1 MASST
6 SRPNPTGDSTTLR
19 ARLTELQ
26 AKLRTALADKT
37 SRMNDIVA
45 LCRSERR
52 AVREEL
58 KRKRTRA
65 LEQIE
70 YEIEAARAS
79 ARHLRLSR
87 LAEAR
92 KASDSDIAAARAAI
106 AVERAH
112 QDELRRI
119 GHEQKRRRSEVHR
132 LHELAAR
139 SGELHTALLGPFA
152 SLLQR
157 IGSKVKPVPGESR
170 AEAVLRYAQVHPAE
184 AHAAAEPRAE
194 RVIEETRQEITRTK
208 TALRSAPRAPKR
220 PGGARGPS
228 LPRTQPLPAATRGAA
243 PTPPRPVLPGRPALP
258 KRSAGSTPAT
268 TPGKAPK
275 APLPARRPGQVPR
288 GGGPGV
294 PLDVLLRER
303 DMLASKSKRP
313 SGARGN
319 AASRDKGAAAAKPP
333 KKKGGGGEPPTSP
346 PAPVLTGAPL
356 PPTLS
361 PANEV
366 TRERTEST
374 VKAPEVHDTAALAK
388 LIREDIKAEIAA
400 KRLPPAKYS
409 VTTDKYSMGSSIT
422 VVASKLPFPVL
433 NEAAFHLSKWGA
445 EFDSDRFR
453 SRYTPEAET
462 LQKKLEAI
470 VGAYHWDRSDP
481 QTDYF
486 HSRFHKDVR
495 LDDHGEMDRIR
506 EKLKKAAKEPSP
518 AASGKPFVWREPPGG
533 LLEAGWYSSDES
545 DKRRGPFA
553 SQAEA
558 ERS

>member
-6 SRPNPTGDSTTLR
+6 SRPNPTSDPTTLR

-119 GHEQKRRRSEVHR
+119 GHDQRRRRSEVHR

-194 RVIEETRQEITRTK
+194 RVIEETRKEITRTK
-208 TALRSAPRAPKR
+208 AALRSAPRAPKR

-228 LPRTQPLPAATRGAA
+228 LPRPQPLPVVPRGAA
-243 PTPPRPVLPGRPALP
+243 PTPVRPTSAGRPVPP
-258 KRSAGSTPAT
+258 KRSAGPTPAT
-268 TPGKAPK
+268 TPGKVPA
-275 APLPARRPGQVPR
+275 PARRPGQVPR

-319 AASRDKGAAAAKPP
+319 AASRNKGPAPAKPA
-333 KKKGGGGEPPTSP
+333 KKKGGGCEPPTSP
-346 PAPVLTGAPL
+346 PAPILTGAPL

-388 LIREDIKAEIAA
+388 LIREDIKAEVAA

-518 AASGKPFVWREPPGG
+518 ASPGKPFIWREPPGG
-533 LLEAGWYSSDES
+533 LLETGWYASDENN
-545 DKRRGPFA
+545 KRRGPFA

>member
-6 SRPNPTGDSTTLR
+6 SRPQPTGDPTTLR
-19 ARLTELQ
+19 VRLTELQ

-119 GHEQKRRRSEVHR
+119 GHDQRRRRSEVHR

-208 TALRSAPRAPKR
+208 AALRSAPRAPKR
-220 PGGARGPS
+220 PAGARGPS
-228 LPRTQPLPAATRGAA
+228 LPPTQPLPAAPRGVTPKGPPGRTVPPKRGAA
-243 PTPPRPVLPGRPALP
+243 
-258 KRSAGSTPAT
+258 SIPAT
-268 TPGKAPK
+268 TTGKAPK
-275 APLPARRPGQVPR
+275 APAAARRPGQVPR

-319 AASRDKGAAAAKPP
+319 AASRDKGAAAANPP

-388 LIREDIKAEIAA
+388 LIREDIKAEVAA
-400 KRLPPAKYS
+400 QRLPPAKYS

-453 SRYTPEAET
+453 SRYTPEAES

-518 AASGKPFVWREPPGG
+518 RSPGKPFVWREPPGG
-533 LLEAGWYSSDES
+533 LLETGWYSSDENN
-545 DKRRGPFA
+545 KRRGPFA

>member
-6 SRPNPTGDSTTLR
+6 SRPNPTGDPTTLR
-19 ARLTELQ
+19 VRLTELQ

-119 GHEQKRRRSEVHR
+119 GHEQTRRRSEVHR

-208 TALRSAPRAPKR
+208 AALRSAPRAPKR

-228 LPRTQPLPAATRGAA
+228 LPRTQPLPAAPRGVTPKGPPGRTLPPKRGAA
-243 PTPPRPVLPGRPALP
+243 
-258 KRSAGSTPAT
+258 STPAT
-268 TPGKAPK
+268 TTGKAPK
-275 APLPARRPGQVPR
+275 APAAARRPGEIPR

-319 AASRDKGAAAAKPP
+319 ALSRDKGAAAAKPP

-388 LIREDIKAEIAA
+388 LIREDIKAEVAA

-409 VTTDKYSMGSSIT
+409 VTSDKYSMGSSIT

-453 SRYTPEAET
+453 SRYTPEAES
-462 LQKKLEAI
+462 LQKKLEAV

-518 AASGKPFVWREPPGG
+518 PSPGKPFVWREPPGG
-533 LLEAGWYSSDES
+533 LLETGWYSSDENN
-545 DKRRGPFA
+545 KRRGPFA

>member
-6 SRPNPTGDSTTLR
+6 SRPNPTSDPTTLR

-58 KRKRTRA
+58 KSKRTRA

-132 LHELAAR
+132 LHELAAG

-208 TALRSAPRAPKR
+208 AALRSAPRAPKR
-220 PGGARGPS
+220 PGGARGLS
-228 LPRTQPLPAATRGAA
+228 LPRPQLLPASTRGAA
-243 PTPPRPVLPGRPALP
+243 PTPLRPVPVGRPLPP
-258 KRSAGSTPAT
+258 KRSVGPAPAT
-268 TPGKAPK
+268 TPGSAP
-275 APLPARRPGQVPR
+275 PPARRPGQVPR

-319 AASRDKGAAAAKPP
+319 AASRSKGAAAAKPA

-346 PAPVLTGAPL
+346 PPAPTLTGAPL

-366 TRERTEST
+366 TRARTETT

-388 LIREDIKAEIAA
+388 LIREDIKGEVAA

-453 SRYTPEAET
+453 SRYTPEAES

-506 EKLKKAAKEPSP
+506 EKLKRDAEEPSP
-518 AASGKPFVWREPPGG
+518 PGKRFVWREPPGG
-533 LLEAGWYSSDES
+533 LLETGWYASDE
-545 DKRRGPFA
+545 DNKRRGPFA

>member
-1 MASST
+1 M
-6 SRPNPTGDSTTLR
+6 TLR

-26 AKLRTALADKT
+26 VKLRTALADKT

-194 RVIEETRQEITRTK
+194 RVIEETRHEIVRTK
-208 TALRSAPRAPKR
+208 AALRSVPRPAKR
-220 PGGARGPS
+220 PSGARGRP
-228 LPRTQPLPAATRGAA
+228 LQPPTKPLPAAFRGAP
-243 PTPPRPVLPGRPALP
+243 PTPVRPVPAGRPAPTKQGATP
-258 KRSAGSTPAT
+258 KPPAAMA
-268 TPGKAPK
+268 GKAP
-275 APLPARRPGQVPR
+275 PPARRPGQVPR
-288 GGGPGV
+288 GGGPGL

-303 DMLASKSKRP
+303 DMLASKSKRAT
-313 SGARGN
+313 GARGN
-319 AASRDKGAAAAKPP
+319 GASHRKEAAAAKPA

-346 PAPVLTGAPL
+346 PAPMLTGAPL

-366 TRERTEST
+366 TRERTETT

-388 LIREDIKAEIAA
+388 FIREDIKAEVAG

-409 VTTDKYSMGSSIT
+409 VTTGKYSMGSSIT

-453 SRYTPEAET
+453 SRYTPEAES

-506 EKLKKAAKEPSP
+506 EKLKRAAEEPSP
-518 AASGKPFVWREPPGG
+518 PGKRFVWREPKGG
-533 LLEAGWYSSDES
+533 LLETGWYASDENN
-545 DKRRGPFA
+545 KRSGPFA

>member
-1 MASST
+1 MGPST
-6 SRPNPTGDSTTLR
+6 SRPNPTGDPMALR
-19 ARLTELQ
+19 TRLTELQ
-26 AKLRTALADKT
+26 AKLRAALADKK

-58 KRKRTRA
+58 SRKRTRA
-65 LEQIE
+65 LEQVE

-119 GHEQKRRRSEVHR
+119 GHEQRRRRAEVHR
-132 LHELAAR
+132 LHEVAAR

-170 AEAVLRYAQVHPAE
+170 AEAMLRYAQVHPAE

-194 RVIEETRQEITRTK
+194 RIIEETRQEIIRTK
-208 TALRSAPRAPKR
+208 AALRSAPRPAKR
-220 PGGARGPS
+220 PSGARGRPFQ
-228 LPRTQPLPAATRGAA
+228 PTTKPLPAASGGA
-243 PTPPRPVLPGRPALP
+243 PSTPVRPVPARRPAPP
-258 KRSAGSTPAT
+258 KQGAPPKPPAAMT
-268 TPGKAPK
+268 GKALP
-275 APLPARRPGQVPR
+275 PARRPGQVPR
-288 GGGPGV
+288 GGGPGL

-303 DMLASKSKRP
+303 DILASKSKR
-313 SGARGN
+313 STARGN
-319 AASRDKGAAAAKPP
+319 GASHGKGTAGAKPA
-333 KKKGGGGEPPTSP
+333 KKKGGGGEPATSP
-346 PAPVLTGAPL
+346 PAPTLTGAPL
-356 PPTLS
+356 PPALS

-366 TRERTEST
+366 TRVRTETT
-374 VKAPEVHDTAALAK
+374 VKAPDVHDTAALAK
-388 LIREDIKAEIAA
+388 LIRDDIKGEVAA
-400 KRLPPAKYS
+400 RRLPAAKYS

-453 SRYTPEAET
+453 TRYTPEAES

-486 HSRFHKDVR
+486 HSRFHKDIR
-495 LDDHGEMDRIR
+495 LDDRGEMDRIR
-506 EKLKKAAKEPSP
+506 EKLKRAAEEPSP
-518 AASGKPFVWREPPGG
+518 PGKRFVWREPPGG
-533 LLEAGWYSSDES
+533 LLETGWYASDENN
-545 DKRRGPFA
+545 KRSGPFA
-553 SQAEA
+553 SQTEA